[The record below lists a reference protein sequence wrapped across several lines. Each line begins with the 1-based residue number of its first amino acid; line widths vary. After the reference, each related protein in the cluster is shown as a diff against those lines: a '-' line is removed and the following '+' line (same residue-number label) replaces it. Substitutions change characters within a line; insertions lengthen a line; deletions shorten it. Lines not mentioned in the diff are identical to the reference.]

1 MGSPSSSGLLGES
14 AAEGGALSSL
24 GSPPRSVGCHPHC
37 PACVLAVHAPSP
49 PPSVQVA
56 TNPGTGVKRCHHR
69 LRAVEDECV
78 APPTS
83 WGSSLVFLI

>member
-14 AAEGGALSSL
+14 AAGGGALSSL
-24 GSPPRSVGCHPHC
+24 VSLPRTAGCHPHC
-37 PACVLAVHAPSP
+37 PACVLAVHAPP

-56 TNPGTGVKRCHHR
+56 TSPGTSAKRCHHR
-69 LRAVEDECV
+69 LRAMEDECV

-83 WGSSLVFLI
+83 WGISLVFLI